1 MDQKQICLNTNIHIK
16 DGHKNVKIWNLLC
29 QWNKNNY
36 LVLWFTVKK
45 TDGQSCQNISKTV
58 EILSKHFF

>member
-45 TDGQSCQNISKTV
+45 TDGQSC
-58 EILSKHFF
+58 